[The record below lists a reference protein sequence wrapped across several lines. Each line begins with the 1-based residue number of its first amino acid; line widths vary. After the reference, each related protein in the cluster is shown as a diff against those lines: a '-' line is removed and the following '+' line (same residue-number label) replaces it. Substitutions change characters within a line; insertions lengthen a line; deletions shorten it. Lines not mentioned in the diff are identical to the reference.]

1 MSKPKKSVAA
11 KPAKPN
17 VENEPAPG
25 DAEPVGGAATDTL
38 VLEPPT
44 AVLEVPAHE
53 VPAAGKSE
61 ARHKNRGRRPGKDPS
76 AQAAAAPAEP
86 AASGPAGA
94 QPATTVNIAKLQ
106 AMSMIELN

>member
-25 DAEPVGGAATDTL
+25 DAEPLGGAATDTL

-44 AVLEVPAHE
+44 AVLEVPAPE

-76 AQAAAAPAEP
+76 AQAAAAPA
-86 AASGPAGA
+86 ASGPAGA
-94 QPATTVNIAKLQ
+94 QPATTVNIAKL
-106 AMSMIELN
+106 

>member
-25 DAEPVGGAATDTL
+25 DAEPLGGAATATDTL

-44 AVLEVPAHE
+44 AAMEVPAHE
-53 VPAAGKSE
+53 APAAGKAE
-61 ARHKNRGRRPGKDPS
+61 AKHKHRGRRPGKDP
-76 AQAAAAPAEP
+76 AAPASTPPAEP

-94 QPATTVNIAKLQ
+94 QPATTV
-106 AMSMIELN
+106 